1 MKKQGIKQHSDTY
14 INAMRED
21 PYLNALRT
29 TFGYVVTCHKAKGG
43 GMMCIWT

>member
-1 MKKQGIKQHSDTY
+1 
-14 INAMRED
+14 MRED

-43 GMMCIWT
+43 MMCIWT